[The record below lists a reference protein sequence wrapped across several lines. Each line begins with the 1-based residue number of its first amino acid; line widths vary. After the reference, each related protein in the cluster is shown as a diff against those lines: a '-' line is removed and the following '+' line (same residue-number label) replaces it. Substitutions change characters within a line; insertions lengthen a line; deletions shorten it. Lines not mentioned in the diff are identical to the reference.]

1 MVFSGCPNKNLYKG
15 PKSAVYVFGLKW
27 KWPPPPLWNFPENS
41 SDLLAWPVPKRYK
54 RVNADVMIW
63 QIWAPNCIGFVE
75 VVKRSIEMGRY
86 GSAISKN
93 HCFGQ
98 RQAIQGRLEIS
109 GYGRALPDKP
119 LMLDEWIRGLRSRKC
134 EHVSAI
140 WSAPLKIGLHPNR
153 NISGWSRPS
162 IYSNAAP
169 FFYYPCAISTYL

>member
-1 MVFSGCPNKNLYKG
+1 MTR
-15 PKSAVYVFGLKW
+15 
-27 KWPPPPLWNFPENS
+27 PPPSPLWNFS
-41 SDLLAWPVPKRYK
+41 VPKRCK
-54 RVNADVMIW
+54 RVNVDAMIW
-63 QIWAPNCIGFVE
+63 QIWVPNCIGFVG

-93 HCFGQ
+93 HSFGQ
-98 RQAIQGRLEIS
+98 RQAIRGRLEIS

-153 NISGWSRPS
+153 NRSGWSRPS